1 MSKKIDSCLWTSVP
15 QSSPAPC
22 DRYKHA
28 ICAYNGN
35 VYLLGG
41 RWKHSLKDFWKYNV
55 VCNKWIKLDCDSDN
69 APDELEEHS
78 MVSHQGVL
86 YIFGGLRDSAY
97 SDTKTPLWLFDTAKE
112 HWFFIEEQSPL
123 AQNVAPANR
132 KGHSAVVLGSSMFIY
147 GGYIDMRGTSQEFWK
162 FNLDS
167 RLWSLL
173 SIAQVGPGPRH
184 SHSAITHEDCMYLY
198 GGLQGLKEQRD
209 LWRWSSYDHTWTC
222 IRTFSGPSK
231 LMGHSA
237 VVYKDSMLLFG
248 GGETQTA
255 PTNCLWSLNLTTRMW
270 ERLPS
275 LPAST
280 APCRI
285 HHCSVGLGPKF
296 LPRPPNNTSSKDISI
311 SKSKDNT
318 FRPFKNKCFPS
329 SPLNWKPEEDIELQS
344 LSVSLKSTQ
353 TYESCLTFEN
363 QVAQGNRYSE
373 HSENETEDTIQ
384 VPMPD
389 LLLIV
394 GGKPLKDQAAISVW
408 QMTLGD

>member
-1 MSKKIDSCLWTSVP
+1 MSKKIGSCRWTSVP

-35 VYLLGG
+35 VYMLGG
-41 RWKHSLKDFWKYNV
+41 RGKHSFKDFWKYNV
-55 VCNKWIKLDCDSDN
+55 VCNKWIRLDCDSDK

-78 MVSHQGVL
+78 MVPHQGVL
-86 YIFGGLRDSAY
+86 YVFGGLRDSAY

-123 AQNVAPANR
+123 AQDVAPANK
-132 KGHSAVVLGSSMFIY
+132 KGHSAIVLGSSMFIY
-147 GGYIDMRGTSQEFWK
+147 GGYIDMRGTSQEFWR
-162 FNLDS
+162 FDLGVSVLDS

-184 SHSAITHEDCMYLY
+184 SHSAIAYEDYMYLY

-209 LWRWSSYDHTWTC
+209 LWRWSSFNHTWTC

-248 GGETQTA
+248 GGEIQTT
-255 PTNCLWSLNLTTRMW
+255 PNNCLWNLNLATMMW
-270 ERLPS
+270 EILPS

-285 HHCSVGLGPKF
+285 HHCCVGLGPKF
-296 LPRPPNNTSSKDISI
+296 QPTPPNNTSSKDISM
-311 SKSKDNT
+311 SKSKDNI

-329 SPLNWKPEEDIELQS
+329 SPLKWQPEEDIELQT
-344 LSVSLKSTQ
+344 L
-353 TYESCLTFEN
+353 SCLTYEN
-363 QVAQGNRYSE
+363 QVAQGNRDSE
-373 HSENETEDTIQ
+373 HSENETEDTMQ
-384 VPMPD
+384 VLMPD
-389 LLLIV
+389 LLLIF
-394 GGKPLKDQAAISVW
+394 GGKPLKGQAAISVW
-408 QMTLGD
+408 KMTLGD

>member
-1 MSKKIDSCLWTSVP
+1 MSKKTGSCLWTSVP
-15 QSSPAPC
+15 QISPTPC

-35 VYLLGG
+35 VYLFGG
-41 RWKHSLKDFWKYNV
+41 RGKHSLKDFWKYNV
-55 VCNKWIKLDCDSDN
+55 VCNKWIELDCEDDN

-78 MVSHQGVL
+78 MVPHQGVL

-97 SDTKTPLWLFDTAKE
+97 SDTKTPFWLFDIAKE
-112 HWFFIEEQSPL
+112 HWIYREEQSPL
-123 AQNVAPANR
+123 SQNVPPANR
-132 KGHSAVVLGSSMFIY
+132 KGHSAVVLRSSMLIY
-147 GGYIDMRGTSQEFWK
+147 GGYIDMRGASQELWRFDM
-162 FNLDS
+162 DS

-173 SIAQVGPGPRH
+173 NSTQMGPGSRH
-184 SHSAITHEDCMYLY
+184 SHSAIVHQDYMYLY

-209 LWRWSSYDHTWTC
+209 LWRWCWDSHAWTC

-255 PTNCLWSLNLTTRMW
+255 PTNCLWSLDLTTLTW
-270 ERLPS
+270 EMLSS
-275 LPAST
+275 LQGST

-285 HHCSVGLGPKF
+285 HHRCVGLGQKF
-296 LPRPPNNTSSKDISI
+296 QPRLPNYSSKELSM
-311 SKSKDNT
+311 SKSKDST

-329 SPLNWKPEEDIELQS
+329 SPKQPEENIELQN
-344 LSVSLKSTQ
+344 LHVDLKSK
-353 TYESCLTFEN
+353 TYGNCLTFEN
-363 QVAQGNRYSE
+363 HVAQKNRDSE
-373 HSENETEDTIQ
+373 HSENETEDTME

-389 LLLIV
+389 FLLIL
-394 GGKPLKDQAAISVW
+394 GGKPLKDQAAISMW
-408 QMTLGD
+408 QMTLGDS